1 MSGDK
6 RPDSDR
12 SMADRLRRRHVIQ
25 MSAGVTAGLAGCNV
39 FEGGD
44 AGGPAGG
51 DDTGTGASNT
61 GDGSGG
67 TNTIASA
74 FTGWAPSKTNMNTY
88 SAEGNVPPW
97 LNYLWFEGT
106 LYRDNRGRTIH
117 FTIEEVEFNENG
129 EEVLFRFDDDYVWW
143 DGSPVTAEDYLIQR
157 RIEQYQT
164 YTSPE
169 QSPVTLELVD
179 DYTVRERR
187 DTPINPKVRK
197 LNQIGALITKRDIY
211 REWLERYED
220 AGGEDAVDSV
230 SEDLEQ
236 YQIGFE
242 EAVEDGFGM
251 GLFKPTQWNPNR
263 VTLEKFEDHPRADW
277 TNLEEWTW
285 ELVEG
290 DQKFDQ
296 AFYDD
301 RFDMGELNFNL
312 VEEHDQVENIEEM
325 RVPGVPKLSI
335 NFDNKHLGRRAVRR
349 AIAYLVDRDE
359 VRRVLKAN
367 FGTPYL
373 DHPEISGMSRPV
385 GEEYIGADHLEQ
397 FVNYGSA
404 SRPED
409 AETEL
414 RSAGYTKEGGLWV
427 DDDGDAIDGLKY
439 ITPPWGIYEQITQ
452 YLAPKLTEFGI
463 GTEAVL
469 PSRSN
474 FYQRLNENYEFDLVT
489 WYHSGL
495 HPTTSYNTG
504 TQFGPTGLDNYEEVA
519 ESVEDIEE
527 VPELTHDTSPRMK
540 HPIRPEFPTEVG
552 RADASSDTETLYPIM
567 WNNVMSGTQ
576 DEARVEELSK
586 KLSWYYNWQVP
597 HIGLYE
603 EVWNYWGRT
612 DKYSFRGNHPET
624 ESTEREHYIVNE
636 DAFQVALGHVSSKG
650 E

>member
-197 LNQIGALITKRDIY
+197 LNQIGALITKRGIY

-612 DKYSFRGNHPET
+612 DKYIFRGNHPET

-636 DAFQVALGHVSSKG
+636 DAFQVALGHVSSKV